1 MINPIDWEA
10 RTNAVNAQKAAWLD
24 KNSDQLKLI
33 QFVIGQAYD
42 VYQEADFNNAAND
55 FMHSTDDAIS
65 ALITTIADL
74 RNQNFV
80 EAANLPSLNSNEN

>member
-33 QFVIGQAYD
+33 QFVITQAYD
-42 VYQEADFNNAAND
+42 VYQEADFNTGAYD
-55 FMHSTDDAIS
+55 FMHSTDDAIRS
-65 ALITTIADL
+65 LIATVVDL
-74 RNQNFV
+74 RHQNFT
-80 EAANLPSLNSNEN
+80 ESES